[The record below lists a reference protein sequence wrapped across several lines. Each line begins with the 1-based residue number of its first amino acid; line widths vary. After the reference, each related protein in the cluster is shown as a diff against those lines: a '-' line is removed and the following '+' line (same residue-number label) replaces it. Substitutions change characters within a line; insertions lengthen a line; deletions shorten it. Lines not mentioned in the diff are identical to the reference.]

1 MNVIPDS
8 GNRRISSM
16 RAVHFASAEDKNTA
30 AAQSSNRDQVTI
42 SQEGRDSLEAMM
54 DRTVEQLSAMTKEEF
69 MNMLRQW
76 QSENQPKLEVDPY
89 RKVDPDGSIARKTY
103 FESYL
108 GQLKEMEETVK
119 SYYADAYKE
128 AVSAPINSLAFIS
141 GKYLSPWSD
150 YYDPNIPAKERQWT
164 HSQLWA
170 MLTDSNVALNDPYA
184 LAASGGTKTVD
195 EMDEIARQAV
205 KDRLDALIKERE
217 NTGRSRRLSMIISF
231 RQPVSSP

>member
-1 MNVIPDS
+1 MNVIPNSD
-8 GNRRISSM
+8 NRRISSM

-30 AAQSSNRDQVTI
+30 AAHASNRDQVAI

-54 DRTVEQLSAMTKEEF
+54 DKTVEQLSAMTKEEF
-69 MNMLRQW
+69 MSMFRQW
-76 QSENQPKLEVDPY
+76 QSENQPKLEADPY

-205 KDRLDALIKERE
+205 KDKLDALIKERE
-217 NTGRSRRLSMIISF
+217 NAEWS
-231 RQPVSSP
+231 

>member
-205 KDRLDALIKERE
+205 KDKLDALIKERE
-217 NTGRSRRLSMIISF
+217 NTGQS
-231 RQPVSSP
+231 

>member
-195 EMDEIARQAV
+195 EMDESARQAV

-217 NTGRSRRLSMIISF
+217 NTGQS
-231 RQPVSSP
+231 